1 VLPLAILVALCV
13 LLDPGMIQAATLRE
27 SLLLQLLPPESNEL
41 ANVVLEI
48 RSSVGGDWAGD
59 FAADL
64 LEMYRQFAG
73 QQGWR
78 FEVRSD
84 RWASHG
90 GELAVRCFSRKPA
103 LQSASVLS
111 VSFLIGRVAEGLA
124 VLRHHD
130 ARLN

>member
-1 VLPLAILVALCV
+1 MHLYLQRFSWKYCSSPGCFPREPAVLPVAILVALCV

-48 RSSVGGDWAGD
+48 RSSVGGEWAGD

-78 FEVRSD
+78 FEVSSD
-84 RWASHG
+84 RPLMVGSW
-90 GELAVRCFSRKPA
+90 L
-103 LQSASVLS
+103 
-111 VSFLIGRVAEGLA
+111 
-124 VLRHHD
+124 
-130 ARLN
+130 